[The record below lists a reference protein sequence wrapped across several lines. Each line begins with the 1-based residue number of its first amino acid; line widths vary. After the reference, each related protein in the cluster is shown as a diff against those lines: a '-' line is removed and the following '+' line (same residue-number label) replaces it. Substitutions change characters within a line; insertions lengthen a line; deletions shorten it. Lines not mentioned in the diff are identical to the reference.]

1 MTPNF
6 ERKNIEN
13 DPLHPFVTPENY
25 FATFKECLKQ
35 RIEEEEKVQSEV
47 KSQTRKLW
55 KPYVYW
61 SIGAAAVLLLAV
73 SLWTLS
79 PLQQSTLP
87 DPVELNAYDMS
98 DEEFQQFLLDD
109 TNEDYWGF
117 IYMEEDDQSVISS
130 R

>member
-6 ERKNIEN
+6 ERKNLKN
-13 DPLHPFVTPENY
+13 NPLHPFVTPEDY
-25 FATFKECLKQ
+25 FVTFKECLMQ
-35 RIEEEEKVQSEV
+35 RIEEENKVQSEV
-47 KSQTRKLW
+47 KSQARKLW

-61 SIGAAAVLLLAV
+61 SIGVAAVLLLIV
-73 SLWTLS
+73 SLWDLS
-79 PLQQSTLP
+79 PLQHSATL
-87 DPVELNAYDMS
+87 DPEELNTYDMS